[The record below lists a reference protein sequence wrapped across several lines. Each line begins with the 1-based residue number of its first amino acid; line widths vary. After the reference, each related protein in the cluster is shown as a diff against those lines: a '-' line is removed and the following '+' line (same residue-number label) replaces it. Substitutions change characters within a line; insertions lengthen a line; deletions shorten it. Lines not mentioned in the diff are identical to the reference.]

1 MELIDLSIQDRGFA
15 PHSLAISLRTAG
27 CCFGMLHRPDSRIVA
42 GIGLLLVRPDDVGGF
57 SFEADATYLQPGDM
71 ATDLLDW
78 LDARI
83 DEQAAIITWD
93 KWWPA
98 SRRLAALADPER
110 HPVLLAAAGDTAGR
124 WRELP
129 AAETWYL
136 RQARALPVPCICDA
150 GVQVADCHST
160 VPLSLLP
167 DADIAMPQLIG
178 EAVAGWLAWARQFSD
193 FDADPIAAQAVHAL
207 ETWRASTPS
216 SDHS

>member
-15 PHSLAISLRTAG
+15 PHSIAISIRTAG

-42 GIGLLLVRPDDVGGF
+42 GIGLLLVQPDDVGGF
-57 SFEADATYLQPGDM
+57 SIEADATYLQSGDT
-71 ATDLLDW
+71 AIDLLDW

-83 DEQAAIITWD
+83 GERAAIISFD
-93 KWWPA
+93 RWWPVA
-98 SRRLAALADPER
+98 RRLAALADPER

-129 AAETWYL
+129 AADTWYL

-167 DADIAMPQLIG
+167 DAEIAMPQMKQ
-178 EAVAGWLAWARQFSD
+178 EAIAGWLAWARQFAD
-193 FDADPIAAQAVHAL
+193 FDVDPIAAQAVRAL
-207 ETWRASTPS
+207 EAWRATAPT
-216 SDHS
+216 SDQD